1 MRPLSPSVYTVQ
13 RISTTPG
20 LRKSAQEAKRP
31 SLLRQTK
38 SKLILSLFLAACI
51 AGRWLLMTM
60 PQGALRSVA
69 LLCDDTG
76 AALQVS
82 TSISLDLKTSRV
94 LL

>member
-20 LRKSAQEAKRP
+20 LRNSAQEARRP

-51 AGRWLLMTM
+51 AGRWLLMTL
-60 PQGALRSVA
+60 PQGALRSA
-69 LLCDDTG
+69 PLLYDDTG
-76 AALQVS
+76 AALQDS
-82 TSISLDLKTSRV
+82 TSTSLDLKTSRV